1 MSLKGSYAPE
11 KSADTMG
18 TPNLN
23 PEEFPEVEGVLNTSQ
38 GWRRGEKTGAV
49 LFSPLPEKKSDRGL
63 GVNGFKTETKG
74 KRIIA
79 VYNKTP
85 WSAFRNN
92 RPTRFVIRKA
102 GTFCF
107 SKML

>member
-1 MSLKGSYAPE
+1 MGFKGRCSMLMLQ
-11 KSADTMG
+11 S
-18 TPNLN
+18 
-23 PEEFPEVEGVLNTSQ
+23 VEWLRCELTYEQTVLLPILV
-38 GWRRGEKTGAV
+38 WRRGEKTGAV
-49 LFSPLPEKKSDRGL
+49 LFSPFPEKKPDRGL

-79 VYNKTP
+79 VYNKMP

-92 RPTRFVIRKA
+92 RPMRFVIRKA

-107 SKML
+107 SKMS

>member
-1 MSLKGSYAPE
+1 MLLK
-11 KSADTMG
+11 
-18 TPNLN
+18 
-23 PEEFPEVEGVLNTSQ
+23 VEWLRCELTCDQAVLLHFLF
-38 GWRRGEKTGAV
+38 RKRGEKDAV
-49 LFSPLPEKKSDRGL
+49 LFSPFPEKKPDRGL

-79 VYNKTP
+79 VYNKMP

-92 RPTRFVIRKA
+92 RPMRFVIRKA